1 MIMTTTEFSNAF
13 DIALSS
19 YQSTIDY
26 NKQATNTEVTLNEY
40 EKSYFLTKAQEEIV
54 KAIYNGLS
62 IFDSFEKTETAR
74 RQLDALVKQQVYSK
88 TVKKDTGL
96 HDKFNHY
103 SFELPQDCW
112 YIVFEQAIT
121 IKSDK
126 KCDSEKVLEVYPVT
140 HDDYHR
146 IVKNPFRGPNTRKVL
161 RLDFGELQVEIV
173 SNYELSKYL
182 VRYLSKPSP
191 IVLCDL
197 NAEGLSIDGATTTT
211 ECELSELIH
220 QDILDRAVQL
230 AVTSKIALNNIQ
242 K

>member
-1 MIMTTTEFSNAF
+1 MTIHEFSDAF

-19 YQSTIDY
+19 YQSTTDY
-26 NKQATNTEVTLNEY
+26 NEQFADNEIVLNEY
-40 EKSYFLTKAQEEIV
+40 EKSFFLTKAQEEIV
-54 KAIYNGLS
+54 KSIYNGLS
-62 IFDSFEKTETAR
+62 ISNSFENTEAAR
-74 RQLDALVKQQVYSK
+74 RQLDALIKQKVYK
-88 TVKKDTGL
+88 GTTKQDTGL

-103 SFELPQDCW
+103 SFELPEDCW
-112 YIVFEQAIT
+112 YIVFEQVT
-121 IKSDK
+121 TVKSDK

-140 HDDYHR
+140 HDDYHK
-146 IVKNPFRGPNTRKVL
+146 IVKNPFKGPNTRKAL
-161 RLDFGELQVEIV
+161 RLDFDKLQVEIV

-197 NAEGLSIDGATTTT
+197 IADGVSIDGVTTPTD
-211 ECELSELIH
+211 CKLSKLLH

-230 AVTSKIALNNIQ
+230 AVTSRVALNKNQ

>member
-1 MIMTTTEFSNAF
+1 MTIHEFSDAF

-19 YQSTIDY
+19 YQNTTDY
-26 NKQATNTEVTLNEY
+26 TKQFADTEIVLNEY
-40 EKSYFLTKAQEEIV
+40 EKSVFLTRAQEEIV
-54 KAIYNGLS
+54 KSIYNGLS
-62 IFDSFEKTETAR
+62 ISDSFEKTEAAR
-74 RQLDALVKQQVYSK
+74 RQLDALVKQVVYNGTTK
-88 TVKKDTGL
+88 QDTGL

-103 SFELPQDCW
+103 SFELPEDCW
-112 YIVFEQAIT
+112 YIVFEQVTT

-126 KCDSEKVLEVYPVT
+126 KCESEKVLEVYPVT

-146 IVKNPFRGPNTRKVL
+146 IVKNPFRGPNTRKAL
-161 RLDFGELQVEIV
+161 RLDFGKLHIEIV

-197 NAEGLSIDGATTTT
+197 TADGISIDGVSTPT
-211 ECELSELIH
+211 ECELSELLH

-230 AVTSKIALNNIQ
+230 AVTSRVALNKVQ

>member
-1 MIMTTTEFSNAF
+1 MATVEEWSNAF
-13 DIALSS
+13 DVLIA
-19 YQSTIDY
+19 DY
-26 NKQATNTEVTLNEY
+26 INRNQFGLESHLAFDEY
-40 EKSYFLTKAQEEIV
+40 EKSIFLTKAQEDI
-54 KAIYNGLS
+54 IRGLYTGVVAS
-62 IFDSFEKTETAR
+62 QSFESTEEAR
-74 RQLDALVKQQVYSK
+74 RQLDALVKQVVYK
-88 TVKKDTGL
+88 GTTKQDAGL

-103 SFELPQDCW
+103 SFELPEDCW
-112 YIVFEQAIT
+112 YIVFEQVTT

-146 IVKNPFRGPNTRKVL
+146 IVKNPFRGPNTRKAL
-161 RLDFGELQVEIV
+161 RLDFGKLQVEIV

-197 NAEGLSIDGATTTT
+197 TAEGISIEGVTTPT
-211 ECELSELIH
+211 ECKLSELLH

-230 AVTSKIALNNIQ
+230 AVTSRVALNKVQ

>member
-1 MIMTTTEFSNAF
+1 MTIHEFSDAF

-19 YQSTIDY
+19 YQSATDY
-26 NKQATNTEVTLNEY
+26 NKQFADTEIVLNEY
-40 EKSYFLTKAQEEIV
+40 EKSLFLTRAQEDIV
-54 KAIYNGLS
+54 KAIYNGSS
-62 IFDSFEKTETAR
+62 ISDSFEKTEAAR
-74 RQLDALVKQQVYSK
+74 RQLDALVKQKVYKSTTK
-88 TVKKDTGL
+88 QDTGL

-103 SFELPQDCW
+103 SFELPEDCW
-112 YIVFEQAIT
+112 YIVFEQVTT

-146 IVKNPFRGPNTRKVL
+146 IVKNPFRGPNTRKAL
-161 RLDFGELQVEIV
+161 RLDFGKLHVEIV

-197 NAEGLSIDGATTTT
+197 TAEGISIEGVTTPT
-211 ECELSELIH
+211 ECELSELLH

-230 AVTSKIALNNIQ
+230 AVTSRVALNKVQ